1 MAPTAGLLG
10 AIASIRRGF
19 WGSVAR
25 MQLSLSGTQAMQ
37 LFSKDCG
44 EDLAG
49 RIQGEATYLGT
60 RARIN
65 RLVDR
70 FLSVD
75 VLSDRLSDL
84 PSQFSTPHQR
94 PWEPIDW
101 KQVNAAQII
110 GVDPH
115 LFVQIIGSAAEIEA
129 PIRGYAQESW
139 DYLHHFHPQMALFVG
154 GAVSKETGRRSV
166 GIWEKEERQHTPVMR
181 KLYQQLTGQTFA
193 PKPNA
198 VEGCRQSESPSDA
211 VYKHLCSRIS
221 TEWSAIAV
229 YLWLMAHS
237 TGELQQAIAQL
248 LQDEVNHLA
257 KFWGFSRW
265 AFGHSSLGQFT
276 VAVGD
281 ILALVK
287 HHKGDRTNGQEMLS
301 LRQIA
306 SQLPRIFEIGFTF
319 VRVMIRIHAWDKE
332 LSHSYLKHLFGSHP
346 IPVAV

>member
-1 MAPTAGLLG
+1 M
-10 AIASIRRGF
+10 
-19 WGSVAR
+19 
-25 MQLSLSGTQAMQ
+25 
-37 LFSKDCG
+37 D
-44 EDLAG
+44 
-49 RIQGEATYLGT
+49 ATYLGT

-94 PWEPIDW
+94 PWEPIHW
-101 KQVNAAQII
+101 KRVNAAQII
-110 GVDPH
+110 GVDPQ
-115 LFVQIIGSAAEIEA
+115 LFVAIIGSAAEIEA

-139 DYLHHFHPQMALFVG
+139 GYLQYFHPQMAQFVG
-154 GAVSKETGRRSV
+154 GELSTETGSQSV

-181 KLYQQLTGQTFA
+181 KLYQQLTGTAFE

-198 VEGCRQSESPSDA
+198 VTGYQPTENPADA
-211 VYKHLCSRIS
+211 VYQHLCSRIS

-237 TGELQQAIAQL
+237 TGELQQAISQL

-265 AFGHSSLGQFT
+265 AFGSSSIQQFRI
-276 VAVGD
+276 AGRD

-287 HHKGDRTNGQEMLS
+287 HHRSDRTNGQEMLS
-301 LRQIA
+301 LGQIL
-306 SQLPRIFEIGFTF
+306 SQFPRLLEIGFTF
-319 VRVMIRIHAWDKE
+319 VRVMIQIHSWDKE
-332 LSHSYLKHLFGSHP
+332 LTYSYLKHLFGSNLALVS
-346 IPVAV
+346 I

>member
-1 MAPTAGLLG
+1 MQVF
-10 AIASIRRGF
+10 INN
-19 WGSVAR
+19 GS
-25 MQLSLSGTQAMQ
+25 
-37 LFSKDCG
+37 

-49 RIQGEATYLGT
+49 RVQFAATYLST

-84 PSQFSTPHQR
+84 PSQFSNPHQR

-101 KQVNAAQII
+101 KQVNAAQIM

-115 LFVQIIGSAAEIEA
+115 LFVQIVGSSAEIEA

-139 DYLHHFHPQMALFVG
+139 DYLHAFHPQMALFVG
-154 GAVSKETGRRSV
+154 GELSETTGRHAV

-181 KLYQQLTGQTFA
+181 KLYQQLTGKTFV

-198 VEGCRQSESPSDA
+198 VAGYQPQDNQSEA
-211 VYKHLCSRIS
+211 VYQHLCSRIS

-237 TGELQQAIAQL
+237 TGELQQVIAQL

-265 AFGHSSLGQFT
+265 AFGSSSVRQLT
-276 VAVGD
+276 RAVGD
-281 ILALVK
+281 ILGLVK

-301 LRQIA
+301 LGQIL
-306 SQLPRIFEIGFTF
+306 SQLPRLIEIGFTF
-319 VRVMIRIHAWDKE
+319 VRVMIQIHAWDKE
-332 LSHSYLKHLFGSHP
+332 LSYSYLKHLFGTTPNSATSK
-346 IPVAV
+346 IDRTI